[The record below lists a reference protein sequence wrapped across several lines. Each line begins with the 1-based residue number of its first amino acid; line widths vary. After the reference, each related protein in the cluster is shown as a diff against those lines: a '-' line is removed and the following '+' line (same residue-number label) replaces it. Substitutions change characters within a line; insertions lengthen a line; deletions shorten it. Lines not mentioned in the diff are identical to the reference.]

1 MILTD
6 AGPLV
11 AIIDRGERDHERCLG
26 CLESLTGPMLTS
38 WPAFAE
44 AMYLLG
50 DAGGWRGQEALWKLV
65 EQGDLEVVEPEPE
78 RWPRVRRLMEKYRDL
93 PMDLADATLVVLA
106 EQRSLTQVFTLD
118 RRDFSTYR
126 IHGRKAFAIIP

>member
-11 AIIDRGERDHERCLG
+11 ALIDSGERAHKKCVECLHT
-26 CLESLTGPMLTS
+26 LTAPMVTS
-38 WPAFAE
+38 WPAFTE

-50 DAGGWRGQEALWKLV
+50 DAGGWRGQEALWTLV
-65 EQGDLEVVEPEPE
+65 DQGNLEVVLPDPD
-78 RWPRVRRLMEKYRDL
+78 RLSRVRLLMEKFRDL

-106 EQRSLTQVFTLD
+106 EQLSLRKIFTLD

-126 IHGRKAFAIIP
+126 IHGRRRFEIVP